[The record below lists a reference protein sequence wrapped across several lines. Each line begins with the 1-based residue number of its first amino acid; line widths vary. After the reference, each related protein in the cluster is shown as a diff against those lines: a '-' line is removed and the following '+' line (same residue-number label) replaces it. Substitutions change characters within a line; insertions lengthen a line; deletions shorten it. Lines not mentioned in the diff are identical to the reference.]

1 MYLDE
6 EVCQFFSGILF
17 QLTEKEKASAR
28 TEGKTN
34 KQQIL
39 ESKILH
45 LCEWHLQNHI
55 IFPYLQPE
63 IMHVKNILI
72 FYALA
77 IL

>member
-45 LCEWHLQNHI
+45 LCE
-55 IFPYLQPE
+55 
-63 IMHVKNILI
+63 
-72 FYALA
+72 
-77 IL
+77 